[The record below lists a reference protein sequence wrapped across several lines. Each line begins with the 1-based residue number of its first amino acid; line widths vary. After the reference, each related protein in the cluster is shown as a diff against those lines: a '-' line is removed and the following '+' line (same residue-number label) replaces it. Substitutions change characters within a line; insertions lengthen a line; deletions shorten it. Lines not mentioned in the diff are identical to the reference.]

1 LISSKDREEYI
12 LASLEDYLIQTNRKI
27 MKRILFA
34 ASLCVLLASCNKKE
48 EKADITLENFTVT
61 SPIVVDTF
69 LHNDYVA
76 EINAV
81 QNVEIRARIKGYL
94 EKIYIDEGKY
104 VQQGQLLFTINNP
117 ELKEEYMR
125 TKAVVRSTMTELKA
139 AELDF
144 SNVKKL
150 VDKNVVSK
158 TELELAQNKVEL
170 ASAKVEEA
178 QANES
183 FAKIKLTYLQIKA
196 PFNGIVNRIPNKP
209 GSLME
214 DGTLLTT
221 ISKNDEVFAY
231 FDVSEKE
238 YLDIADNVRKQ
249 KDTAP
254 QVTLL
259 LANGEEHDYK
269 GQVETSEGEFDK
281 STGNIAFRARF
292 PNPQKILKH
301 GATGKVRILQRYRN
315 AMIIPQKA
323 TFEIQDRMYVYVVD
337 NKNKVKSRAIKTSK
351 RLPHFYIVD
360 SGLNTDDRVVY
371 DGIQNLKEGS
381 EIKPK
386 FVALKIIAQELS
398 KTDSH

>member
-1 LISSKDREEYI
+1 LISSKDREQYI
-12 LASLEDYLIQTNRKI
+12 LVSFEDYLIQTNRKI

-81 QNVEIRARIKGYL
+81 QNVEIRARMKGYL

-238 YLDIADNVRKQ
+238 YLDIADNARKQ

-269 GQVETSEGEFDK
+269 GHVETSEGEFDK

-292 PNPQKILKH
+292 PNPQKSSNMVQRVKFAFYN
-301 GATGKVRILQRYRN
+301 AT
-315 AMIIPQKA
+315 AM
-323 TFEIQDRMYVYVVD
+323 R
-337 NKNKVKSRAIKTSK
+337 
-351 RLPHFYIVD
+351 
-360 SGLNTDDRVVY
+360 
-371 DGIQNLKEGS
+371 
-381 EIKPK
+381 
-386 FVALKIIAQELS
+386 
-398 KTDSH
+398 

>member
-1 LISSKDREEYI
+1 
-12 LASLEDYLIQTNRKI
+12 
-27 MKRILFA
+27 
-34 ASLCVLLASCNKKE
+34 
-48 EKADITLENFTVT
+48 
-61 SPIVVDTF
+61 
-69 LHNDYVA
+69 
-76 EINAV
+76 
-81 QNVEIRARIKGYL
+81 
-94 EKIYIDEGKY
+94 
-104 VQQGQLLFTINNP
+104 LLFTINNP

-238 YLDIADNVRKQ
+238 YLDIADNARKQ
-249 KDTAP
+249 K
-254 QVTLL
+254 
-259 LANGEEHDYK
+259 
-269 GQVETSEGEFDK
+269 
-281 STGNIAFRARF
+281 
-292 PNPQKILKH
+292 
-301 GATGKVRILQRYRN
+301 
-315 AMIIPQKA
+315 
-323 TFEIQDRMYVYVVD
+323 IQLR
-337 NKNKVKSRAIKTSK
+337 K
-351 RLPHFYIVD
+351 
-360 SGLNTDDRVVY
+360 
-371 DGIQNLKEGS
+371 
-381 EIKPK
+381 
-386 FVALKIIAQELS
+386 
-398 KTDSH
+398 